1 MSNLDILD
9 VLNAMLETD
18 RAFLQNIRFLTR
30 DRESLLA
37 LQQRNTATMLT
48 LLRLYMSS
56 NTATYTIPITLPRGM
71 TIPTSWDEP
80 VVVRPTAA
88 QIERATAI
96 TSVPPTDTNC
106 SICQDSLMESGTRI
120 SHCGHV
126 FHNTCIAEWF
136 TRSVFCPMCRHD
148 IRAVDHPAPTSSAPV
163 RTPLRASNPL
173 AEWMPAGYPTGRTED
188 TEESDE
194 RHA

>member
-1 MSNLDILD
+1 MSEIDVLD
-9 VLNAMLETD
+9 VLNSMLETE
-18 RAFLQNIRFLTR
+18 RSFLQALRFLSSN
-30 DRESLLA
+30 RENLLA
-37 LQQRNTATMLT
+37 FQQRNTATTLM
-48 LLRLYMSS
+48 LLRMYMAS
-56 NTATYTIPITLPRGM
+56 NNNTTTFTIPITV
-71 TIPTSWDEP
+71 PTGWNDP

-88 QIERATAI
+88 QIERATTF

-126 FHNTCIAEWF
+126 FHNTCISEWF

-148 IRAVDHPAPTSSAPV
+148 IRSVDHPAPTSSVPIS
-163 RTPLRASNPL
+163 TPLRVSNPL
-173 AEWMPAGYPTGRTED
+173 AEWMPAGYPTHHTED

-194 RHA
+194 HRA

>member
-1 MSNLDILD
+1 MSDLD
-9 VLNAMLETD
+9 VLNVLNSMLETD
-18 RAFLQNIRFLTR
+18 RAFLQSLRFLTR
-30 DRESLLA
+30 DRESLVA
-37 LQQRNTATMLT
+37 LQQRNTATMLA
-48 LLRLYMSS
+48 LLRIYMSS

-71 TIPTSWDEP
+71 TLPTGWEEP
-80 VVVRPTAA
+80 VVIRPTAA

-106 SICQDSLMESGTRI
+106 SICQDSLVESGTRI

-126 FHNTCIAEWF
+126 FHNNCIAEWF

-148 IRAVDHPAPTSSAPV
+148 IRAVDHPEPTSSVPIS
-163 RTPLRASNPL
+163 TPLRASNPL

-194 RHA
+194 HHA